1 MGFFG
6 TFVYSSGTWGEAATS
21 DEYLGIDVHD
31 SSIATIDYRPTGAGH
46 GRFYMGYEPRHYFED
61 PTANQPVDLA
71 IEMRGFTS
79 WTDRVAGV
87 QLTDEQLAPLFADPG
102 GGEPEDVFV
111 EDTVVRLLRLLGLPL
126 PADLE
131 IGS

>member
-1 MGFFG
+1 LTTARLAQVTGG
-6 TFVYSSGTWGEAATS
+6 STWATS
-21 DEYLGIDVHD
+21 LVN
-31 SSIATIDYRPTGAGH
+31 
-46 GRFYMGYEPRHYFED
+46 FED

-71 IEMRGFTS
+71 IEMRGFAS

-131 IGS
+131 IGN